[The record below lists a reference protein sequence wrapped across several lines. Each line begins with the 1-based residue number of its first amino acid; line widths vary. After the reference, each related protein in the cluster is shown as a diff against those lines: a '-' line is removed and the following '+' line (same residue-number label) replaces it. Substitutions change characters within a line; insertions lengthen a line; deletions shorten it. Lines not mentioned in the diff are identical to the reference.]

1 MVAQISYD
9 IQYLTLTKLPIKKC
23 RSQEKD
29 VEEIKPMYIEGL
41 RFIYVDTILDVFKA
55 ALTLQKVKN
64 PKNIV

>member
-1 MVAQISYD
+1 
-9 IQYLTLTKLPIKKC
+9 
-23 RSQEKD
+23 
-29 VEEIKPMYIEGL
+29 MYIEGL